1 MIGAAA
7 GFAVLIAGL
16 VVAPGFIDWTPYRD
30 TFARELS
37 AAVGRPVAIE
47 GNVTFALIP
56 RPALEA
62 GRVRVGNGEETV
74 TIAEVK
80 ASLGL
85 GPLLRGD
92 LYFRDL
98 RLDDVNGVLGVDL
111 PWTQAPAAE
120 GGETPA
126 PAARSASVDV
136 DRVAVNGGDLTLRD
150 RNGAALLRAQG
161 MDLVFS
167 REARDRFRVAG
178 DVSLDNHPMT
188 LDAQVGAAGRDG
200 ARAVSISARV
210 PAAETAVNFS
220 GRLSLSARS
229 LDGDLT
235 LKADRGGPLMAAL
248 GWPGLAG
255 APALER
261 PFVLSA
267 KSSVSPAGAA
277 LTGVSLDAGGSTAK
291 GVLDWRR
298 ERAPQLDAS
307 FDFAPITL
315 EDWRPAARAGTAA
328 AAPAAAPQAPAEP
341 LSPSTLTAE
350 IALRFPALSFR
361 GQGLRDGRLNA
372 ALANGEL
379 KISDLTVTLP
389 GTTRLNGFGLVNFAD
404 ATPALD
410 GVVTLQTFDARGFLA
425 WLGADVAGVPPGRLG
440 SASFQGAVQG
450 TLNIVEVNDIEA
462 ALDTAHIGG
471 RLSFARRARPFVG
484 IDLYAQNINLDNYRG
499 ANAAPSP
506 PPPAQP
512 PAKPP
517 AKPDVYGVTPSATAL
532 TGLGDWDAE
541 VHVQLDD
548 VTAGG
553 LPGGRVGLD
562 LGLKDGKLD
571 IRTASFEK
579 IAGTTAWLSGSVGG
593 FDAALQFNNLQF
605 DLAGDDVA
613 RLAALVGLD
622 AGPALKALGQAS
634 LTGTI
639 DGGAVQADVAA
650 TLKAAGLTAR
660 AAGQIMDLDKAP
672 RFNGRVE
679 AAHPRF
685 SDLMKAAASWPANMR
700 DPGPFAAQVRIAQE
714 TGKTSLSDAKIT
726 IGRDRVSGSAE
737 VTKAGGRRQIN
748 ARLTDINLD
757 LDRLLP
763 PDAPAPSPAKPSP
776 AKPAPAK
783 PAPAPASPW
792 SQDDIEWAFLKNWSG
807 EIAVA
812 GSSFAAR
819 GVQVQDFS
827 ARIAVADN
835 AAELAD
841 WQGKIFGAP
850 GQLFLRLAA
859 NPEPSLQGQLAVN
872 RADFRALVA
881 ALNGGRA
888 GLKSSGTA
896 DIVASF
902 SAKGASA
909 ADFARS
915 LTGSGTLKVT
925 AAETG
930 NGLAAG
936 LLGPLSAAAQ
946 LDVATPGKPAPATF
960 SARLSAANGTI
971 KLENADVASR
981 SHAGTFAGVI
991 DLPRRQVDI
1000 NGTLIPRKAGEDPLP
1015 ISIKGAM
1022 DRPNIRL
1029 LPPPK

>member
-1 MIGAAA
+1 M
-7 GFAVLIAGL
+7 
-16 VVAPGFIDWTPYRD
+16 
-30 TFARELS
+30 
-37 AAVGRPVAIE
+37 GRPVAIE

-80 ASLGL
+80 ARLGL

-92 LYFRDL
+92 FYFRDL
-98 RLDDVNGVLGVDL
+98 RLDDVNGALGVDL

-126 PAARSASVDV
+126 PAARSATLDV
-136 DRVAVNGGDLTLRD
+136 GRVAVNGGDLTLRD

-248 GWPGLAG
+248 GWSALAG

-298 ERAPQLDAS
+298 ERAPQLNAS

-315 EDWRPAARAGTAA
+315 EDWRPAARAGAAA
-328 AAPAAAPQAPAEP
+328 AAPAAAPQALAEP
-341 LSPSTLTAE
+341 GSPSTLTAE

-361 GQGLRDGRLNA
+361 GQGLRDGRLDA
-372 ALANGEL
+372 TLENGEL
-379 KISDLTVTLP
+379 KISDLTVMLP

-410 GVVTLQTFDARGFLA
+410 GVVTLQTFDARGFLD

-450 TLNIVEVNDIEA
+450 TLNIIEVNDIEA
-462 ALDTAHIGG
+462 ALDTARIGG
-471 RLSFARRARPFVG
+471 RLSFAPRARPFVG

-506 PPPAQP
+506 PPAQP
-512 PAKPP
+512 PAKP
-517 AKPDVYGVTPSATAL
+517 DIYGVTPSATAL

-593 FDAALQFNNLQF
+593 FGAALQFNNLQF

-639 DGGAVQADVAA
+639 DGGAVQAEVSA

-660 AAGQIMDLDKAP
+660 ATGQIMDLDKDP
-672 RFNGRVE
+672 RFNGQVE

-726 IGRDRVSGSAE
+726 IGRDRVSGAAE
-737 VTKAGGRRQIN
+737 ITKADGRRQID

-763 PDAPAPSPAKPSP
+763 PDAPAPAKPPS
-776 AKPAPAK
+776 AK

-792 SQDDIEWAFLKNWSG
+792 SQDDIKWAFLKNWSG

-819 GVQVQDFS
+819 GIQFQDFS
-827 ARIAVADN
+827 ARIVVADN

-850 GQLFLRLAA
+850 GQFFLRLAA
-859 NPEPSLQGQLAVN
+859 DPEPSLQGQLAVN

-881 ALNGGRA
+881 ALNGGRT

-902 SAKGASA
+902 SAKGTSA

-930 NGLAAG
+930 NGLSAG

-960 SARLSAANGTI
+960 STRLSAANGTI

-981 SHAGTFAGVI
+981 GHTGRFAGVI